1 VRCPACELALDH
13 VEVAPN
19 LFLDVCHSGC
29 QGIWFDNQELQ
40 AIDEPDEH
48 PDASVVQLDASPD
61 AASGPSGYSGHKR
74 PCPRCEG
81 IKMRR
86 FWFSWKQEVE
96 VDQCGQCGG
105 YWLDHGELT
114 RVRSAYGSAEAREA
128 AAERRAVE
136 LMAGHEAEQ
145 EARAAPLRER
155 ERRRGRLGR
164 ALDALVADVAELL

>member
-13 VEVAPN
+13 VEVAPSF
-19 LFLDVCHSGC
+19 FLDVCRSGC

-40 AIDEPDEH
+40 AIDEADEH
-48 PDASVVQLDASPD
+48 PDAPVVQLDASTD
-61 AASGPSGYSGHKR
+61 GTSRESGHKR

-86 FWFSWKQEVE
+86 FWFSWRQEVE

-105 YWLDHGELT
+105 YWLDAGELT
-114 RVRSAYGSAEAREA
+114 RVRGAFGSAEAREA
-128 AAERRAVE
+128 EAERRATE

-145 EARAAPLRER
+145 EARSAPLRER

-164 ALDALVADVAELL
+164 ALDALVADVAEWL